1 MSQSTERLQKYLAR
15 AGIGSRRKCEDLIR
29 SGRVTVNGKVA
40 KIGQS
45 VNESEDQ
52 VHLDGERVT
61 GAERLVYIVMNK
73 PPKVL
78 CSLNSQGGHSTVID
92 LIKVRERVYPVGRL
106 DLESQGLILL
116 TNDGDLANLLSHP
129 RYGHEKEYRV
139 LLDRVPDPSQ
149 LKDWRRGV
157 LLATG
162 EKTMPARVYIERN
175 SRNQAWIRLTMRQG
189 MKRQI
194 RKTAQ
199 TLGLSVIK
207 LIRVRIGPLKL
218 AGLDLGGWRFLSR
231 NEVNDLK
238 KSVRA

>member
-29 SGRVTVNGKVA
+29 SGRVTVNGKIA
-40 KIGQS
+40 IIGQS
-45 VNESEDQ
+45 VNELEDR
-52 VHLDGERVT
+52 VHLDGELVT
-61 GAERLVYIVMNK
+61 GPERLVYVVMNK

-78 CSLNSQGGHSTVID
+78 CSLTSQGGHSTVID
-92 LIKVRERVYPVGRL
+92 LIDVRERVYPVGRL

-116 TNDGDLANLLSHP
+116 TNDGDLANQLSHP

-139 LLDRVPDPSQ
+139 LLNRLPDPPQ
-149 LKDWRRGV
+149 LKAWRSGV

-162 EKTMPARVYIERN
+162 EKTLPAQVFTERN
-175 SRNQAWIRLTMRQG
+175 SGNQAWVRVTMRQG
-189 MKRQI
+189 LKRQI

-199 TLGLSVIK
+199 VLGLFVIK

-218 AGLDLGGWRFLSR
+218 AGLGLGEWRFLSR

-238 KSVRA
+238 KSVRV

>member
-40 KIGQS
+40 IIGQS
-45 VNESEDQ
+45 VKESEDRI
-52 VHLDGERVT
+52 HLDGERVT

-78 CSLNSQGGHSTVID
+78 CSLKGQGGHSTVID
-92 LIKVRERVYPVGRL
+92 LIDVRERVYPVGRL

-116 TNDGDLANLLSHP
+116 TNDGDLANHLSHP

-139 LLDRVPDPSQ
+139 LLNRLPDPHQ
-149 LKDWRRGV
+149 LKAWRSGV

-162 EKTMPARVYIERN
+162 EKTLPARVFTERN
-175 SRNQAWIRLTMRQG
+175 SQNQAWVRVTMRQG
-189 MKRQI
+189 LKRQI
-194 RKTAQ
+194 RK
-199 TLGLSVIK
+199 LRK
-207 LIRVRIGPLKL
+207 
-218 AGLDLGGWRFLSR
+218 DLGCLS
-231 NEVNDLK
+231 
-238 KSVRA
+238 SS